1 MKISISYPPLESEK
15 GVPLLSQNRQFQWF
29 SSPTYIYPVVPA
41 YAASLLQ
48 LRGHEVIWDDGIA
61 EELRYTDWLAR
72 LRQLRPDMVAIESK
86 TPVIKRHWDIIRQIR
101 EVCDWPV
108 KTVLFGDHVTA
119 LPEESMRQ
127 SPVDFVVTGGDY
139 DFVLADLA
147 EKLSSDLNISTP
159 PTSGGRSGGGED
171 RGPNL
176 KLPGGI
182 WYRDNGQIKSS
193 GDPDLSHDL
202 SALPLIDRELTHWRR
217 YAYKNGNFK
226 HTPGT
231 YIMAG
236 RDCWWGRCSF
246 CSWTTL
252 CPGSTYRTVTP
263 ESHVAEVAELVQ
275 KYGVREIFDDS
286 GCFPKGQWLASFCEE
301 IIRQGLNRKVVLGC
315 NMRVGALSPEEWRL
329 LKRANFRFILIGLE
343 SLNQNTLDRLHKG
356 IRVTQ
361 IEETIRDCKAAGL
374 QPHITTMIGY
384 PWETR
389 EEAMKTVAFAK
400 EMFTKGLI
408 DSLQATIVTPYPG
421 TSLFDDAKA
430 NGWLTTEDWDDYDM
444 KQSVWKSPVSNAD
457 VLSFTQ
463 DLYRAAMSPAFIAR
477 KVVSIRTVDDLSFL
491 LRAGRKVLSHIIDFR
506 SGPGKTCQTT
516 EK

>member
-48 LRGHEVIWDDGIA
+48 ARGHEVIWDDGIA
-61 EELRYTDWLAR
+61 EEIRYTDWLER
-72 LRQLRPDMVAIESK
+72 LRQRRPDMVAIESK
-86 TPVIKRHWDIIRQIR
+86 TPVIKRHWDIVRQIR

-108 KTVLFGDHVTA
+108 RAVLFGDHVTA
-119 LPEESMRQ
+119 LPEESMQ
-127 SPVDFVVTGGDY
+127 HSPVDFVVTGGDY

-147 EKLSSDLNISTP
+147 DHLAGKGDLP
-159 PTSGGRSGGGED
+159 KGV
-171 RGPNL
+171 
-176 KLPGGI
+176 
-182 WYRDNGQIKSS
+182 WYRENDRILSS
-193 GDPDLSHDL
+193 GDPDLSHDFN
-202 SALPLIDRELTHWRR
+202 ALPMIDRELTQWRR

-252 CPGSTYRTVTP
+252 CPGRTYRTVAP
-263 ESHVAEVAELVQ
+263 ERHVAEVAELVQ

-286 GCFPKGQWLASFCEE
+286 GCFPKGQWLSSFCEG

-343 SLNQNTLDRLHKG
+343 SLNQTTLDRLHKG
-356 IRVTQ
+356 IRVAQ

-421 TSLFDDAKA
+421 TPLFDDARA

-491 LRAGRKVLSHIIDFR
+491 MRAGRKVLSHIFDFKGGHGKSCHTDGKA
-506 SGPGKTCQTT
+506 SG
-516 EK
+516 